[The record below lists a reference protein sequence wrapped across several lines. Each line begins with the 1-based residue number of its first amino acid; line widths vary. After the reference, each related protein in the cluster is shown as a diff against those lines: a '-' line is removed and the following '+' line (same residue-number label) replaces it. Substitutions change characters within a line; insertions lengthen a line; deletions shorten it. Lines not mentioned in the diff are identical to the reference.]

1 MGTGLLI
8 FGLITT
14 LIGSILGVHNAM
26 QTNRTNKEIQESIN
40 ASNEAINQRQLNHAD
55 EAAAAADRRTRTLFS
70 DLYSPEAKM
79 EMYKKAGLNP
89 ALMYGANGATG
100 VSTAGSQA
108 STPNAIPMQGV
119 KMDRILGLTNTSD
132 INNAIN
138 TAAQTKLMDAKT
150 KNELADLPLKER
162 QAEAI
167 TQGIKESE
175 KRIEEI
181 NQKIN
186 ESIAKITNVKHQ
198 NELIDAQ
205 RKFEQAKTDLANCDL
220 LTRGE
225 FNRETI
231 NNLKA
236 QTEKFEKEAKE
247 AVALA
252 RKYNAD
258 ANLIEKSTELQ
269 IEKIQYEILQTIAS
283 TGELNAMTRK
293 LDSETWL
300 NTLEAKPQQALQEML
315 DNYGGEEG
323 KGTAKGKLIAEAIQ
337 LLLDLYGKVNRV
349 VKKVQ

>member
-26 QTNRTNKEIQESIN
+26 QTNRTNREIQESVN

-55 EAAAAADRRTRTLFS
+55 QAASEADERTRALFS

-89 ALMYGANGATG
+89 ALMYGANGASG
-100 VSTAGSQA
+100 VSTAGAQA
-108 STPNAIPMQGV
+108 STPNALPMQGV
-119 KMDRILGLTNTSD
+119 KMDRLLGLTNTSD

-138 TAAQTKLMDAKT
+138 TAAQTKLLEAKT

-175 KRIEEI
+175 KRIQEI
-181 NQKIN
+181 DQQIK
-186 ESIAKITNVKHQ
+186 ESIAKITNIEHQ
-198 NELIDAQ
+198 NELLEAQ
-205 RKFEQAKTDLANCDL
+205 RKYEEAKTNLANCDL

-247 AVALA
+247 AAALA

-269 IEKIQYEILQTIAS
+269 IEKLQYEIIQTIAS
-283 TGELNAMTRK
+283 ANELNAMTRK

-300 NTLEAKPQQALQEML
+300 NTLEAKPQQALQDLL
-315 DNYGGEEG
+315 DQYGGENGE
-323 KGTAKGKLIAEAIQ
+323 GTAKGRLIAEAIKI
-337 LLLDLYGKVNRV
+337 LLDLYGKVNRV
-349 VKKVQ
+349 VKKVK